1 MNIAFFSIYTTNIFL
16 FAQFIYWSNFANTV
30 LRNKIYKRVIF
41 AAPPCSPVC
50 LFYYIFNL
58 LFNLLWEKVLAF
70 QGYNLRRPLWLSCLN
85 LITILNAY
93 NFFLNCKFLSDSQ
106 SSASLPTRW
115 PNPLAPTQT
124 SRAALAD
131 SVSSDSEIISQT
143 LPHSFYMTCAKP
155 RVSKLSGPWAMLQ

>member
-1 MNIAFFSIYTTNIFL
+1 MIILWNWAAKIYVWDFMSL
-16 FAQFIYWSNFANTV
+16 L
-30 LRNKIYKRVIF
+30 LRNKINKRVIF

-50 LFYYIFNL
+50 LFYYIFYL
-58 LFNLLWEKVLAF
+58 LFNLLWEKVLALE
-70 QGYNLRRPLWLSCLN
+70 GCSLRPLWLSCLN
-85 LITILNAY
+85 LIAILNAY
-93 NFFLNCKFLSDSQ
+93 TCNFFLPCNFLSDSQ

-124 SRAALAD
+124 SRAAFPD
-131 SVSSDSEIISQT
+131 SVSSVSEILSQT